1 MALIRTFGLKRTT
14 LFSIAGAGA
23 YGISL
28 ILMDIAIAHHY
39 GTGTQAAVYQAAYII
54 PTLLVGMF
62 SGGAVLGAFVPIF
75 IRLGGQNNQ
84 AEANVFLRTAA
95 GTLLL
100 ILIPLTALLIW
111 VAPLLSE
118 IIASGFNSAE
128 RQELTKTLKL
138 MLPMLVPHA
147 VAYVYYSA
155 LVSIGRVG
163 VANVGP
169 LLIPAAG
176 MATLPWWNEHNGA
189 ELIAIGY
196 VLGSILLSIM
206 TGWRLWLDG
215 FQVTPI
221 FLARSPQWG
230 AFLRNYFITGIAL
243 AALAILLLVSQ
254 VVAASLSARDLA
266 AFSFGTKLVLL
277 ALAFFTTVINSVA
290 LPHFSSLVASAGRRE
305 TWVHIRHFTL
315 RAFVLTCLLSLLWFL
330 LSEWIVSTVYARGV
344 FDDTDAI
351 LVANVQRAFVLQI
364 PFYVAGIFFWRM
376 LNALCDW
383 KPLLWATLPA
393 LLFNIATVSKLASMY
408 HAVGIA
414 GSYTLSIFIWA
425 LILFMA
431 LRKRLASASC

>member
-1 MALIRTFGLKRTT
+1 
-14 LFSIAGAGA
+14 
-23 YGISL
+23 
-28 ILMDIAIAHHY
+28 
-39 GTGTQAAVYQAAYII
+39 
-54 PTLLVGMF
+54 
-62 SGGAVLGAFVPIF
+62 
-75 IRLGGQNNQ
+75 
-84 AEANVFLRTAA
+84 
-95 GTLLL
+95 
-100 ILIPLTALLIW
+100 
-111 VAPLLSE
+111 
-118 IIASGFNSAE
+118 
-128 RQELTKTLKL
+128 
-138 MLPMLVPHA
+138 
-147 VAYVYYSA
+147 
-155 LVSIGRVG
+155 
-163 VANVGP
+163 
-169 LLIPAAG
+169 
-176 MATLPWWNEHNGA
+176 
-189 ELIAIGY
+189 
-196 VLGSILLSIM
+196 M
-206 TGWRLWLDG
+206 TGRRLWLDG

-221 FLARSPQWG
+221 FLARSPQCG

-266 AFSFGTKLVLL
+266 AFSFTTKLVLL

-364 PFYVAGIFFWRM
+364 PFYVTGIFFWRM

-425 LILFMA
+425 LILFIA